1 MPGMPQMPGMPNMNP
16 YGGYQ
21 QPQTPQYTA
30 PSKKE
35 EEQPFENPNSQ
46 KKFESVTEVKD
57 KANKLFKANELDK
70 ACEKYFEAI
79 NNIRATECLK
89 ESPQG
94 RRLEINCRI
103 NLALCKIKQEKYDE
117 AIDQWERVL
126 LAETLNLKALYR
138 ISVAYEAKGMKLE
151 AWSYIKR
158 AYNLDSNDSKISELY
173 QKMKAF
179 KDEKDKQ
186 KEDEQ
191 KRKKDEQNKKE
202 EENKQKQTKAEK
214 LQARKDFL
222 KFSSSQNPEEEEEKK
237 DKEEVIIE
245 EEKVPERYLF

>member
-1 MPGMPQMPGMPNMNP
+1 MNFDPSFIKQQSERMGEMSDDELNRAKSSIPGYGSAMTPEMMRNASKMMGDMSPDQINDMMKMYQNMPGMPQMPGMPNMNP

-117 AIDQWERVL
+117 AIDQ
-126 LAETLNLKALYR
+126 
-138 ISVAYEAKGMKLE
+138 
-151 AWSYIKR
+151 
-158 AYNLDSNDSKISELY
+158 
-173 QKMKAF
+173 
-179 KDEKDKQ
+179 
-186 KEDEQ
+186 
-191 KRKKDEQNKKE
+191 
-202 EENKQKQTKAEK
+202 
-214 LQARKDFL
+214 
-222 KFSSSQNPEEEEEKK
+222 
-237 DKEEVIIE
+237 
-245 EEKVPERYLF
+245 